1 MRFSNFLVQ
10 FFSDSKKILIRELQ
24 EIREFLIWRKKEA
37 ELKILIIL
45 RQPLGFNIKILLLLY
60 KYIRLIFYYSFIL
73 LFFNLEY

>member
-45 RQPLGFNIKILLLLY
+45 RQPHHVLYFEFIQNYGHSLIKLTL
-60 KYIRLIFYYSFIL
+60 
-73 LFFNLEY
+73 

>member
-37 ELKILIIL
+37 ELKILTIL
-45 RQPLGFNIKILLLLY
+45 RQPLLY
-60 KYIRLIFYYSFIL
+60 ISTKTDVLMHT
-73 LFFNLEY
+73 

>member
-45 RQPLGFNIKILLLLY
+45 RQPHF
-60 KYIRLIFYYSFIL
+60 
-73 LFFNLEY
+73 LFQN

>member
-45 RQPLGFNIKILLLLY
+45 RQPLPFTGVFRLNILKLQVKKI
-60 KYIRLIFYYSFIL
+60 KEF
-73 LFFNLEY
+73 

>member
-45 RQPLGFNIKILLLLY
+45 RQPPFFINELKFVNSCQTQFKN
-60 KYIRLIFYYSFIL
+60 KSYIFIIC
-73 LFFNLEY
+73 

>member
-45 RQPLGFNIKILLLLY
+45 RQPLII
-60 KYIRLIFYYSFIL
+60 
-73 LFFNLEY
+73 NLASLQ